1 MSDMRKVTVPAGS
14 ASAPARSCGETADE
28 VGATGG
34 RLRPTGPAQRGILA
48 GQGLPRPLP
57 VEQCPAHG
65 HHVDQAHEAAVVHD
79 RQVLGRELQHPSR
92 GLLDR
97 RPGLHD
103 RGSPQVQLVDP
114 GVVEVA
120 AVGHRLAHVG
130 VGDDRDRDAAV
141 LAAHDQRTVVG
152 PLHQIGGRGDVGVGL
167 HRGGGGPHE
176 CADGHRA
183 VGHRHSSGCRVGHGH
198 CVPPRCRMGTPSCRS
213 AVAGTIG
220 GRSGPE
226 LPSGHV
232 GIGDSGHDHHSG
244 HGCERLRQ
252 VDRRRHA
259 GRPPGLGVRRG
270 RRLPP
275 RGERREDARR
285 APAGRRGPLAL
296 AAHPGRLDRRA
307 RAGRTQRRRHLF
319 GAQARLP
326 RRAPRRPS
334 VGLVRV
340 RRGRPRPDPRAPR
353 APDRPL
359 HARVAARQPAGYP
372 RAAGGRRAR
381 TSDLGGLAARLRRR
395 RTAGRA
401 RRPAWPLPEH
411 SGGTVMT
418 LLAAA
423 KAGSDFQLILA
434 AVLGIALVVV
444 LITWLKVDPF
454 LALILGSLLLGIVAG
469 LPFTDTIT
477 SFQTGV
483 GATVG
488 SVGVLIALGAM
499 IGGLLAESGGADRVV
514 TAVVDRVSPRRLPW
528 AMAGV
533 AALIGIPLFF
543 EVGVV
548 LLVPIVLLVAR
559 RTRLPVLAVGIPAL
573 AGLSVLHGLV
583 PPHPGPLVAIAALHA
598 DLGRTLLFG
607 LICAIPCVIL
617 AGPVFGTWIS
627 RRLDLPV
634 PVMFGSRENV
644 NRDGDASGPVDDL
657 GGVTR
662 GGQRT
667 AIDTSV
673 GTAVEAPPRRLPGL
687 GATIAT
693 VLLPVV
699 LMLLRAIGELTLDK
713 GNGVRSVL
721 DVIGTP
727 MIALLAGV
735 VLAMFTLGTAVGFG
749 RQKISATLGGSLP
762 AIAGILLIVA
772 AGGGFKQV
780 LVDAGVGD
788 LVGRTAQD
796 WSINALVL
804 GWLVAVGIRLATGSA
819 TVATITA
826 AGIVAPLAGSLDS
839 STVALLA
846 LAIGS
851 GSLFFSH
858 VNDAGF
864 WLVKEYFGMTVGQTI
879 KSWSVME
886 TIISVVG
893 LLGVL
898 VLSVVV

>member
-1 MSDMRKVTVPAGS
+1 MSAPTVTELSDIATPRGAGSVTAIVCPRGAGWAPLPAG
-14 ASAPARSCGETADE
+14 PA
-28 VGATGG
+28 
-34 RLRPTGPAQRGILA
+34 
-48 GQGLPRPLP
+48 
-57 VEQCPAHG
+57 
-65 HHVDQAHEAAVVHD
+65 
-79 RQVLGRELQHPSR
+79 
-92 GLLDR
+92 
-97 RPGLHD
+97 
-103 RGSPQVQLVDP
+103 
-114 GVVEVA
+114 VA
-120 AVGHRLAHVG
+120 A
-130 VGDDRDRDAAV
+130 
-141 LAAHDQRTVVG
+141 
-152 PLHQIGGRGDVGVGL
+152 
-167 HRGGGGPHE
+167 
-176 CADGHRA
+176 
-183 VGHRHSSGCRVGHGH
+183 
-198 CVPPRCRMGTPSCRS
+198 
-213 AVAGTIG
+213 TIG

-226 LPSGHV
+226 LPSDHG
-232 GIGDSGHDHHSG
+232 GFGDTGHDHHRG

-252 VDRRRHA
+252 VDRRGHA

-270 RRLPP
+270 RRVPP

-296 AAHPGRLDRRA
+296 AAQPGGLDRRA
-307 RAGRTQRRRHLF
+307 RAGRSQRRRHLF

-334 VGLVRV
+334 VSLVRV

-381 TSDLGGLAARLRRR
+381 RADLGGGVAGLRRR

-423 KAGSDFQLILA
+423 KAGSDFQLILP

-444 LITWLKVDPF
+444 LITWLKVHPF

-499 IGGLLAESGGADRVV
+499 IGGMLAESGGADRVV
-514 TAVVDRVSPRRLPW
+514 NAVVDRVSTGRLPW

-559 RTRLPVLAVGIPAL
+559 RTQLPVLAVGIPAL

-598 DLGRTLLFG
+598 DRGRTRRFG

-617 AGPVFGTWIS
+617 AGPVFGGWIS
-627 RRLDLPV
+627 RRIDLSV

-644 NRDGDASGPVDDL
+644 NRGSGGDSGGPSGPVDDL
-657 GGVTR
+657 GGVTT
-662 GGQRT
+662 GGQRA
-667 AIDTSV
+667 AIDT
-673 GTAVEAPPRRLPGL
+673 A
-687 GATIAT
+687 
-693 VLLPVV
+693 
-699 LMLLRAIGELTLDK
+699 
-713 GNGVRSVL
+713 
-721 DVIGTP
+721 
-727 MIALLAGV
+727 
-735 VLAMFTLGTAVGFG
+735 
-749 RQKISATLGGSLP
+749 
-762 AIAGILLIVA
+762 
-772 AGGGFKQV
+772 
-780 LVDAGVGD
+780 
-788 LVGRTAQD
+788 
-796 WSINALVL
+796 
-804 GWLVAVGIRLATGSA
+804 
-819 TVATITA
+819 
-826 AGIVAPLAGSLDS
+826 
-839 STVALLA
+839 
-846 LAIGS
+846 
-851 GSLFFSH
+851 
-858 VNDAGF
+858 
-864 WLVKEYFGMTVGQTI
+864 
-879 KSWSVME
+879 
-886 TIISVVG
+886 
-893 LLGVL
+893 
-898 VLSVVV
+898 